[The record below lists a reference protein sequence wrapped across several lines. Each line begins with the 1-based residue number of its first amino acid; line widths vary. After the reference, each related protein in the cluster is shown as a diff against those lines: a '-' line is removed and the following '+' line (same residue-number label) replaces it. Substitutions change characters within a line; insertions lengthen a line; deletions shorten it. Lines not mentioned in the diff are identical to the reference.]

1 MKRYAYRT
9 EFTFDGKK
17 YTIYANTER
26 ELIEKKTNKLR
37 DLKEGKVTIGENMPV
52 KKWAVM
58 AFDTYKHGIKPE
70 TRRNIDYRME
80 KHVYSVIGMMPIRS
94 VRPIQLQTIL
104 NNASECS
111 AWTIDKIMQEIRFI
125 FSTAQ
130 KNKIIIENPAEDL
143 AKPTGKRKGS
153 RRSITENEKKHFLA
167 VCDQEPR
174 FRLFLLMYNCGCR
187 PAEAIKAI
195 GKDIVTIDGIH
206 QLHIRGTKSINADR
220 FVPLPDDFYE
230 QIKNTPPFAPIAPN
244 RKGETHTAD
253 TYKRLREALY
263 RAMNISM
270 GCRIFRNALIPPL
283 PLADDFEPYCLRHTY
298 CTELAKSGVDV
309 RTAQKLMGHSSIQI
323 TADIYTHVD
332 QSDIA
337 KASQQI
343 NDFRAAQEMAK
354 NTPT

>member
-9 EFTFDGKK
+9 SFTFDGIR
-17 YTIYANTER
+17 YHVNADSER

-94 VRPIQLQTIL
+94 VRSINLQQIL
-104 NNASECS
+104 NNASDCS
-111 AWTIDKIMQEIRFI
+111 AWTIDKLTQEIRFI
-125 FSTAQ
+125 FSTAY
-130 KNKIIIENPAEDL
+130 KNKVIIENPAENL
-143 AKPTGKRKGS
+143 VKPTGKRKET
-153 RRSITENEKKHFLA
+153 RRSITEVEKKHFFA
-167 VCDQEPR
+167 VCKKDQR
-174 FRLFLLMYNCGCR
+174 FSLFLLMYNCGCR

-195 GKDIVTIDGIH
+195 GRDIEIIDGVP
-206 QLHIRGTKSINADR
+206 QLHIRGTKSANADR
-220 FVPLPDDFYE
+220 YVPIPDDFYAE
-230 QIKNTPPFAPIAPN
+230 IRNTPPFAPIAPN
-244 RKGETHTAD
+244 RQGEAHTEA
-253 TYKRLREALY
+253 TYKRLRESLY

-270 GCRIFRNALIPPL
+270 GCKVFRNALIPPY
-283 PLADDFEPYCLRHTY
+283 PLAPDFEPYCLRHTY

-323 TADIYTHVD
+323 TADIYTHID

-337 KASQQI
+337 KASQKI
-343 NDFRAAQEMAK
+343 NEYRAAMQQSK
-354 NTPT
+354 TQI

>member
-1 MKRYAYRT
+1 MKRYKYRT
-9 EFTFDGKK
+9 SFTFDGIR
-17 YTIYANTER
+17 YHVNADSER

-94 VRPIQLQTIL
+94 VRSINLQQIL
-104 NNASECS
+104 NNASDCS
-111 AWTIDKIMQEIRFI
+111 AWTIDKLTQEIRFI
-125 FSTAQ
+125 FSTAY
-130 KNKIIIENPAEDL
+130 KNKVIIENPAENL
-143 AKPTGKRKGS
+143 VKPTGKRKET
-153 RRSITENEKKHFLA
+153 RRSITEVEKKHFFA
-167 VCDQEPR
+167 VCKKDQR

-195 GKDIVTIDGIH
+195 GKDIEIIDGVP
-206 QLHIRGTKSINADR
+206 QLHIRGTKSANADR
-220 FVPLPDDFYE
+220 YVPIPDDFYNE
-230 QIKNTPPFAPIAPN
+230 IRNTPPFAPIAPN
-244 RKGETHTAD
+244 RQGEAHTEA
-253 TYKRLREALY
+253 TYKRLRESLY

-270 GCRIFRNALIPPL
+270 GCKVFRNALIPPY
-283 PLADDFEPYCLRHTY
+283 PLAPDFEPYCLRHTY

-323 TADIYTHVD
+323 TADIYTHID

-337 KASQQI
+337 KASQKI
-343 NDFRAAQEMAK
+343 NEYRAAMQQSK
-354 NTPT
+354 TQI